1 MKSEILNDILVV
13 VSSVCEIPADEIL
26 SKCKRNDVVDARCIF
41 VYYCNKFG
49 FKASEVTR
57 FLNRKRLCFFNDC
70 LRNFESFSQQSLS
83 FRLLCHDVN
92 RMLTNKYPSSQ
103 R

>member
-1 MKSEILNDILVV
+1 MKSEILSSILTV
-13 VSSVCEIPADEIL
+13 VSSVCEISPDEIC

-49 FKASEVTR
+49 FKAAEIAQ
-57 FLNRKRLCFFNDC
+57 FLHRKRLCFVNDC
-70 LRNFESFSQQSLS
+70 LRNHNCFSEQSLS
-83 FRLLCHDVN
+83 YRLLCHDVG
-92 RMLTNKYPSSQ
+92 RMLCDKYPESQ